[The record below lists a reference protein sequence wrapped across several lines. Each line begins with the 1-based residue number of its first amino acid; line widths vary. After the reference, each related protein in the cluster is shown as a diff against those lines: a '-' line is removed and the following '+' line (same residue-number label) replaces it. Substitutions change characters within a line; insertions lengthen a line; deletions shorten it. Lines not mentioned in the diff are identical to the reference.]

1 MISIF
6 IIVLESLFK
15 LFLKKLLSILH
26 VCIKNFENFTLPTQR
41 AQAKKTNYFY
51 F

>member
-1 MISIF
+1 M
-6 IIVLESLFK
+6 LGLLFK
-15 LFLKKLLSILH
+15 LLFKKLLSICH
-26 VCIKNFENFTLPTQR
+26 VCIKIFENFTLPTQR